1 MTRRPG
7 RSAAA
12 LALVAIL
19 TSLAAPAAAPVAAAT
34 STTETTEHTQH
45 TQHTQHAERTERTE
59 RASAPPTRALSTA
72 LDTVM
77 AVSPPSSCLTVSVD
91 GSVLYQRNGSTPVVP
106 ASTEKLFTAAAA
118 LDLLGVGH
126 RFTTAVVPSVAP
138 SAGVL
143 RGDLTLVGGGDPQLT
158 SSIYRV
164 VRHLGTDRT
173 ITLLDDL
180 AQKVADAGI
189 THVTGRVLGDEGR
202 FDEAR
207 VVASWPARYT
217 AQNQAGPLSALD
229 VDDGYTLEA
238 KDGTIVRH
246 RADRPATAAAALF
259 TGLLGA
265 KGVKVDGLPGEGAA
279 PAGRPPLASIASAP
293 LSAVV
298 TDMLQHSDNQ
308 TAELLTKELGKVK
321 GSGGTTAAGVDV
333 IRVWRAQH
341 GLDLPGT
348 RTVDGSG
355 LDPANRVTCDEM
367 VAVLGASGGRKG
379 AVASGLPVAATS
391 GTLVSRF
398 RNSPAAG
405 RLRAKTGSLNSVT
418 ALAGFVD
425 LPTGGTAS
433 FAYVAN
439 GEPVSAKVMA
449 AQNLLAT
456 ILATYEPPCP
466 TSDRH
471 LVAGPVPVE
480 AAALATLGAGPM
492 AAAALPGSMAAT
504 RMFASRF
511 RTISNRCLA
520 NDEAAHVVLVP

>member
-1 MTRRPG
+1 MTRLPG
-7 RSAAA
+7 RSATAV
-12 LALVAIL
+12 ALVAIL
-19 TSLAAPAAAPVAAAT
+19 TALTVPAPVAAAT
-34 STTETTEHTQH
+34 ATAAT
-45 TQHTQHAERTERTE
+45 TERTE
-59 RASAPPTRALSTA
+59 QASVPPTRALSTA

-77 AVSPPSSCLTVSVD
+77 AVSPASSCLTVSVD

-118 LDLLGVGH
+118 LDLLGPDH
-126 RFTTAVVPSVAP
+126 RFTTTVVPSAVA

-158 SSIYRV
+158 SSLYKA

-189 THVTGRVLGDEGR
+189 THVTGRVLGDEAR

-229 VDDGYTLEA
+229 VDDGYTLEP
-238 KDGTIVRH
+238 KDGTIVRN
-246 RADRPATAAAALF
+246 RADQPAIAAATLF

-293 LSAVV
+293 LAAVV

-379 AVASGLPVAATS
+379 AVASGLAVAATS

-418 ALAGFVD
+418 ALTGFVD

-480 AAALATLGAGPM
+480 AAALATLAAGPM

-511 RTISNRCLA
+511 RTISNRCFA
-520 NDEAAHVVLVP
+520 TDEAAHVVLLP